1 MSQVHFLNWSLLY
14 FLYVIQANGSKI
26 PKYLGHYIFII
37 FGYYMQCSFLKQ

>member
-37 FGYYMQCSFLKQ
+37 LVITCNVDF